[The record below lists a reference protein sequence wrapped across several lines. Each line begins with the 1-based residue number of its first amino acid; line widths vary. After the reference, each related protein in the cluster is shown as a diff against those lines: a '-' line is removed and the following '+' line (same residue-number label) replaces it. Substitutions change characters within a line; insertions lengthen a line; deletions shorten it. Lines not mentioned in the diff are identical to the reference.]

1 MENNDNTREQM
12 QKLKECVENGVK
24 GVIDGNGLIVIAVT
38 ETGLRMEAFNCD
50 EEELHDV
57 LAAAHEIVCPDDGE
71 ETLQ

>member
-1 MENNDNTREQM
+1 MENKDQM

-24 GVIDGNGLIVIAVT
+24 GVMDGDGLIVISIT

-50 EEELHDV
+50 EEELHEA
-57 LAAAHEIVCPDDGE
+57 LAAAHSIVCDDNSAE